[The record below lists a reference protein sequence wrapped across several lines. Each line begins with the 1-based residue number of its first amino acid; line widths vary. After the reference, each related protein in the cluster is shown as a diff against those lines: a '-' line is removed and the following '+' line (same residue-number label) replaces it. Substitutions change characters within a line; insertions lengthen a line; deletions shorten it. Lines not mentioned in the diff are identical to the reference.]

1 MEKVGNY
8 LRQSEQSKQKI
19 ASRTNGSSPIP
30 DRVIARFWTRMAEV
44 YGHKWA
50 SQYGEVSTE
59 SGELTSAAKTW
70 AQGLSKLSMDEIS
83 SGFSGLLD
91 REDGWPPSLP
101 EFLSLSKP
109 KRAHFHKPAL
119 SLPSSTMTRDEV
131 AEALNGLRSATRGTA
146 E

>member
-1 MEKVGNY
+1 
-8 LRQSEQSKQKI
+8 
-19 ASRTNGSSPIP
+19 
-30 DRVIARFWTRMAEV
+30 MAEV
-44 YGHKWA
+44 YGHKWV

-101 EFLSLSKP
+101 EFISLAKP
-109 KRAHFHKPAL
+109 KRAPFHKPAL
-119 SLPSSTMTRDEV
+119 ALPSSTMTRDEV
-131 AEALNGLRSATRGTA
+131 VEALNGLRSATRGTA